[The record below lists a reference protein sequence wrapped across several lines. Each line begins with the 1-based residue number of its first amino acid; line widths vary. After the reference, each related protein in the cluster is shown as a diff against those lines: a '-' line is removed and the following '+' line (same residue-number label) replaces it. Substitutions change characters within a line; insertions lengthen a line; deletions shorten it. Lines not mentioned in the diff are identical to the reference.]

1 MPVRDITDKTFE
13 DITGMTPSLASLI
26 NLFPIQLDEDGLT
39 YILNIFRTYTI
50 RDDVKNDVQYFDTWE
65 ASEEEWWENMSY
77 RFYDNVDL
85 WWVNCLLNDIINP
98 FEEIYPG
105 KNIKILK
112 KDLISTVIQEIL
124 MRAEEHA

>member
-39 YILNIFRTYTI
+39 YILNIFRTYTM
-50 RDDVKNDVQYFDTWE
+50 RDAVKNDVQYFDTWK